1 MKLTCQKRR
10 EIIRREQDGS
20 KRTYYRCAHGG
31 ANTYRQEVDD
41 GVCDGCVLRQELL
54 EVAKCSPKPPLNP
67 TYSQPTY
74 GRDAEI
80 RYEPVDASEPPE
92 CPEGYTRRTDD
103 DWVFDSVWFPCP
115 YRAFSDDLKPDGS
128 LQIHAFCTV
137 GHKKV
142 TCDDCKQCEGELVQL
157 DGSLKAHPTPET
169 PALIS
174 QARTY
179 WKAVKKWVAE
189 GRPVR
194 SDAEVKKIHAN
205 YCLQCDWYDKPS
217 QRCKGCGCKVK
228 PAGKALLNKAKMATE
243 HCPRDFW

>member
-1 MKLTCQKRR
+1 MSRPCQKRR
-10 EIIRREQDGS
+10 TIVHKKQDGS

-41 GVCDGCVLRQELL
+41 GVCDGCVLRQELPGA
-54 EVAKCSPKPPLNP
+54 AKCSPKPPVSP
-67 TYSQPTY
+67 IYRQPTY
-74 GRDAEI
+74 GQDAEI
-80 RYEPVDASEPPE
+80 RYEPVDASEPPA

-103 DWVFDSVWFPCP
+103 KWVFDSVWFPCP

-128 LQIHAFCTV
+128 LQVHAFCTV
-137 GHKKV
+137 GRKKV
-142 TCDDCKQCEGELVQL
+142 TCDDCEQCEGELVRL
-157 DGSLKAHPTPET
+157 DGSLKVHPTPET

-174 QARTY
+174 QAKTY
-179 WKAVKKWVAE
+179 WKAVKKWIAK

-194 SDAEVKKIHAN
+194 SDSEVKKIHAN

-228 PAGKALLNKAKMATE
+228 PVGRALLNKAKMATE